1 MNTSDR
7 DLDRVQESGHTRLDT
22 ALNRDT
28 KSGGVESASS
38 ASRIW
43 KKTESQFLGRGQVLL
58 SVKGT
63 HDSSLA
69 VHSSSIGRHVKR
81 RRQSLLNSRSDSE
94 SPCLQRRKASPN
106 ITQRKARR
114 YGKRSTVAAGSSH
127 AFRMADCAATTED
140 TLSSGLPALNEESV
154 ADIASTSAEM
164 SEDMISRSNE
174 TGGEE
179 KRMALYSDVEA
190 APLSRW
196 SCYEQESILM
206 TPLKTLICEED
217 DEVADDAARC
227 TGMEGSSLDGT
238 ARDIVADDSAEANP
252 SVRLIEHIEYEA
264 KSQLEPQQSTEADGK
279 ICETFCGGGHSRDAE
294 TSDDVLVPT
303 GFAADVDAIERKE
316 SAMSEEVDRALNEG
330 KAAVDDV
337 RWQVEGVAASDFL
350 KRPSQKPRKDEVER
364 IESHMRAAGSV
375 KKRRKQSKVSAVSS
389 YPKQHTLRC
398 RPKKKKI
405 SFKNVQVYYF
415 QRSQGF
421 TAVPTSGGVTLGMS
435 AKHHDVKEFPIAEFE
450 ALMRDEQVKCSLA
463 RYRKRCAERA
473 ARFAIANEPIVPPFS
488 PVQRQSPSCSMQS
501 MNYDNGKQV
510 LSEFTGDDR
519 QIQLASTLAD
529 HEQSRE
535 GSSTD
540 STDEDQLSDE
550 DEEDEFDEE
559 EEELESSC
567 YIMQPVGGRSRRAM
581 LKAAGVQ
588 VDRSE
593 APICQSI
600 RASRQHCGCTCANGV
615 CLPETCECAKDGIK
629 CQVDRASF
637 PCPCVS
643 TTCNNP
649 EGRVEFNALRVRAHY
664 LETMMRMKVLESSE
678 LTDPYRMCSP
688 QHIRFQDS
696 THEASSYCNPPPPP
710 VYQEMNVTESISQP
724 VDYRPN
730 ELIGARRASLPEECF
745 PSCSQRSQQE
755 IDTPVTPFYDTSKR
769 CRYDEPEMII
779 RADGDGDGSV
789 DVAMESDS
797 NRGTSVGTVEMMLN
811 DAVANTEDHDFC
823 CRQQVLKEVLKIYDI
838 GYQLDQRQLKS
849 GFTDAAK

>member
-1 MNTSDR
+1 MPKHFLPAQVNDQDMNTSDR
-7 DLDRVQESGHTRLDT
+7 DLDRVQES
-22 ALNRDT
+22 
-28 KSGGVESASS
+28 
-38 ASRIW
+38 
-43 KKTESQFLGRGQVLL
+43 GRGQVLL

-69 VHSSSIGRHVKR
+69 VHSSSIGRHVK
-81 RRQSLLNSRSDSE
+81 
-94 SPCLQRRKASPN
+94 
-106 ITQRKARR
+106 
-114 YGKRSTVAAGSSH
+114 
-127 AFRMADCAATTED
+127 ADCAATTED

-279 ICETFCGGGHSRDAE
+279 ICETFCDGGHSRDAE

-303 GFAADVDAIERKE
+303 GFAAD
-316 SAMSEEVDRALNEG
+316 EVDRALNEG

-337 RWQVEGVAASDFL
+337 PWQVEGVAASDFL

-678 LTDPYRMCSP
+678 LTDPCRMCSP

-710 VYQEMNVTESISQP
+710 VYQEVLLLF
-724 VDYRPN
+724 
-730 ELIGARRASLPEECF
+730 ELILG
-745 PSCSQRSQQE
+745 
-755 IDTPVTPFYDTSKR
+755 
-769 CRYDEPEMII
+769 
-779 RADGDGDGSV
+779 
-789 DVAMESDS
+789 
-797 NRGTSVGTVEMMLN
+797 
-811 DAVANTEDHDFC
+811 
-823 CRQQVLKEVLKIYDI
+823 
-838 GYQLDQRQLKS
+838 
-849 GFTDAAK
+849 